1 MGSRGDL
8 LAGYLGPSSLP
19 PSAAKGKART
29 FGRWSKPPGSS
40 SGLASYLLGNSVFLP
55 PFIVRKALPGETRWG
70 SWSVPR
76 KGAEPDRPSFAP
88 HGLSLLFLLSPDLAP
103 AN

>member
-1 MGSRGDL
+1 MCVVCALIYRHNHLEWKAGD
-8 LAGYLGPSSLP
+8 
-19 PSAAKGKART
+19 T
-29 FGRWSKPPGSS
+29 
-40 SGLASYLLGNSVFLP
+40 VFLP
-55 PFIVRKALPGETRWG
+55 PFIVRKALPGETRWD

-76 KGAEPDRPSFAP
+76 KGAEPDRPSFTP